1 MKNLDLD
8 TEMMM
13 WSHRGYTDATM
24 NDDNLIWN
32 ISLSY
37 AFGRLAQWIVR
48 AEGRDILRQ
57 QSNVRHTMNAQGR
70 TETWF
75 RTIPSYWMLSLQY
88 QFKKEP
94 KKR

>member
-1 MKNLDLD
+1 M
-8 TEMMM
+8 EPP
-13 WSHRGYTDATM
+13 GYTDATM

-37 AFGRLAQWIVR
+37 AFGRLAQWIVK

-57 QSNVRHTMNAQGR
+57 QSSVRHTMNAQGR